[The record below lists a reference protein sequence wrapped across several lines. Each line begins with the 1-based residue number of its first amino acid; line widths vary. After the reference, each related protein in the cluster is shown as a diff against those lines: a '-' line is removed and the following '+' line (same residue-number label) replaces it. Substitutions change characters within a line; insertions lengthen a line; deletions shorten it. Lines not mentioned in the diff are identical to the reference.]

1 MIYRLHRE
9 GVFYLLY
16 SLLFFL
22 ITGALFF
29 FFPSILTG
37 LLLGVGVFFLGL
49 FLIFFRN
56 PPRVHGTKN
65 TDLILAPA
73 DGKVVVIEKTFEKE
87 YLHTDVIQVSIFMSP
102 LNVHSNKS
110 PVTGEVVYV
119 QYHPGEYLVAWH
131 PKSSELNERN
141 TVVIRKKQNLILL
154 RQIAGKVARKIVCY
168 TKPGALLSRG
178 EEFGF
183 IKFGSRVDV
192 FLPLDSTILVK
203 IGDTVKGG
211 ITEIASFHNTGLD
224 L

>member
-16 SLLFFL
+16 SLLFFA
-22 ITGALFF
+22 ISVVLFIF
-29 FFPSILTG
+29 FMSILTG
-37 LLLGVGVFFLGL
+37 LLLGVATFFLIL

-73 DGKVVVIEKTFEKE
+73 DGKIVVIERTFEAE
-87 YLHTDVIQVSIFMSP
+87 YLKTEVLQVSVFMSP
-102 LNVHSNKS
+102 LNVHSNRS
-110 PVTGEVVYV
+110 PVTGEIVYV

-141 TVVIRKKQNLILL
+141 TVVIKKKNSLILL

-168 TKPGALLSRG
+168 TKPGDLLSRG

-183 IKFGSRVDV
+183 IKFGSRVDI
-192 FLPLDSTILVK
+192 FLPTDCEILAK

-211 ITEIASFHNTGLD
+211 ITEIASFPHSGLE
-224 L
+224 

>member
-16 SLLFFL
+16 SLLFFA
-22 ITGALFF
+22 ISVVLFIF
-29 FFPSILTG
+29 FMSILTG
-37 LLLGVGVFFLGL
+37 LLLGVATFFLIL

-73 DGKVVVIEKTFEKE
+73 DGKIVVIERTFEAE
-87 YLHTDVIQVSIFMSP
+87 YLKTEVLHVSVFMSP
-102 LNVHSNKS
+102 LNVHSNRS
-110 PVTGEVVYV
+110 PVTGEIVYV

-141 TVVIRKKQNLILL
+141 TVVIKKKNSLILL

-168 TKPGALLSRG
+168 TKPGDLLSRG

-192 FLPLDSTILVK
+192 FLPTDCEILVK

-211 ITEIASFHNTGLD
+211 ITEIASFPHSGLE
-224 L
+224 

>member
-16 SLLFFL
+16 SLLFFA
-22 ITGALFF
+22 ISVVLFIF
-29 FFPSILTG
+29 FMSILTG
-37 LLLGVGVFFLGL
+37 LLLGVATFFLIL

-73 DGKVVVIEKTFEKE
+73 DGKIVVIERTFEAE
-87 YLHTDVIQVSIFMSP
+87 YLKSEVLQVSVFMSP
-102 LNVHSNKS
+102 LNVHSNRS
-110 PVTGEVVYV
+110 PVTWEVVYV

-141 TVVIRKKQNLILL
+141 TVVIKKKNSLILL

-168 TKPGALLSRG
+168 TKPGDLLSRG

-183 IKFGSRVDV
+183 IKFGSRVDI
-192 FLPLDSTILVK
+192 FLPTDCEILVK

-211 ITEIASFHNTGLD
+211 ITEIASFPHSGLE
-224 L
+224 

>member
-16 SLLFFL
+16 SLLFFA
-22 ITGALFF
+22 ISVVVFIFF
-29 FFPSILTG
+29 MSILTG
-37 LLLGVGVFFLGL
+37 LLLGVATFFLIL

-73 DGKVVVIEKTFEKE
+73 DGKIVVIERTYESE
-87 YLHTDVIQVSIFMSP
+87 YLKTEVLQVSVFMSP
-102 LNVHSNKS
+102 LNVHSNRS

-141 TVVIRKKQNLILL
+141 TVVIKKKNSLILV

-192 FLPLDSTILVK
+192 FLPIDCEILVK

-211 ITEIASFHNTGLD
+211 ITEIASFPHSGLE
-224 L
+224 

>member
-16 SLLFFL
+16 SLLFFA
-22 ITGALFF
+22 ISVVLFIF
-29 FFPSILTG
+29 FMSILTG
-37 LLLGVGVFFLGL
+37 LLLGVATFFLIL

-73 DGKVVVIEKTFEKE
+73 DGKIVVIERTFEAE
-87 YLHTDVIQVSIFMSP
+87 YLKSEVLQVSVFMSP
-102 LNVHSNKS
+102 LNVHANRS

-141 TVVIRKKQNLILL
+141 TVVIKKKNSLILL

-168 TKPGALLSRG
+168 TKPGDLLSRG

-183 IKFGSRVDV
+183 IKFGSRVDI
-192 FLPLDSTILVK
+192 FLPTDCEILVK

-211 ITEIASFHNTGLD
+211 ITEIASFPHSGLE
-224 L
+224 

>member
-16 SLLFFL
+16 SLLFFIIGL
-22 ITGALFF
+22 ALFF
-29 FFPSILTG
+29 FFTSILTG
-37 LLLGVGVFFLGL
+37 LVLGVSLFFLIL
-49 FLIFFRN
+49 FIIFFRN

-73 DGKVVVIEKTFEKE
+73 DGKVVVIERTFEAE
-87 YLHTDVIQVSIFMSP
+87 YIKAEVLQISVFMSP
-102 LNVHSNKS
+102 LNVHANRS
-110 PVTGEVVYV
+110 PVTGEVVYT
-119 QYHPGEYLVAWH
+119 QYHPGQYLVAWH

-141 TVVIRKKQNLILL
+141 TVVIKKKNNLILV

-168 TKPGALLSRG
+168 TRPGALLSRG

-192 FLPLDSTILVK
+192 FLPVDCEILVK

-211 ITEIASFHNTGLD
+211 ISEIAAFSYTGPD

>member
-16 SLLFFL
+16 SLLFFA
-22 ITGALFF
+22 ISVVLFIF
-29 FFPSILTG
+29 FMSILTG
-37 LLLGVGVFFLGL
+37 LLLGVATFFLIL

-73 DGKVVVIEKTFEKE
+73 DGKIVVIERTFEAE
-87 YLHTDVIQVSIFMSP
+87 YLKSEVLQVSVFMSP
-102 LNVHSNKS
+102 LNVHSNRS

-141 TVVIRKKQNLILL
+141 TVVIKKKNSLILL

-168 TKPGALLSRG
+168 TKPGDLLSRG

-183 IKFGSRVDV
+183 IKFGSRVDI
-192 FLPLDSTILVK
+192 FLPTDCEILVK

-211 ITEIASFHNTGLD
+211 ITEIASFPHSGLE
-224 L
+224 